1 MSDILRSVGLDV
13 GTTSTQMIFSELTV
27 ENKASG
33 FAVPEMEIARR
44 DIRYRSP
51 VYFTPL
57 LDESHVDAEA
67 LRELVAEEYRKAG
80 IRRESVDTGAIIITG
95 ETSRKE
101 NARAV
106 LDALSDFAGE
116 FVVATAGP
124 DLESVLAAKGAGAVD
139 YSQRTGKTVLHMDI
153 GGGTSNLAL
162 IQYVQLLFAGAADC
176 DDTRQEILQNTLD
189 RYDDLIAAGKTPE
202 AAYRLAI
209 MGIGDINE
217 ILGRTSGT
225 PAVMPVPAVSQEKQD
240 TPTKKI
246 LRAIGVGLYI
256 LCPLPLFSDGGTD
269 GLCGTLIFIAIATAL
284 VILGAKKEGSESKSG
299 TAENTTPE
307 TELKKSVSG
316 LIWAVGLAIY
326 FIVSFLTGAWYITW
340 VIFPITAAVQG
351 LVKAILDLKEGK

>member
-1 MSDILRSVGLDV
+1 M
-13 GTTSTQMIFSELTV
+13 
-27 ENKASG
+27 
-33 FAVPEMEIARR
+33 
-44 DIRYRSP
+44 
-51 VYFTPL
+51 
-57 LDESHVDAEA
+57 
-67 LRELVAEEYRKAG
+67 RE
-80 IRRESVDTGAIIITG
+80 
-95 ETSRKE
+95 
-101 NARAV
+101 
-106 LDALSDFAGE
+106 
-116 FVVATAGP
+116 
-124 DLESVLAAKGAGAVD
+124 
-139 YSQRTGKTVLHMDI
+139 Q
-153 GGGTSNLAL
+153 L

-189 RYDDLIAAGKTPE
+189 RYDDLVAAGKTPE

-299 TAENTTPE
+299 TAENNHPRNGAE
-307 TELKKSVSG
+307 KKRQRSDLGDWPRG
-316 LIWAVGLAIY
+316 LFPCQLPHRLVVYHLGDLPHHRRRA
-326 FIVSFLTGAWYITW
+326 GAG
-340 VIFPITAAVQG
+340 QSHS
-351 LVKAILDLKEGK
+351 